1 MRRFTDVKSMLIK
14 QYELM
19 KQQHK
24 DLTVSEPAL
33 MALDVNYRSHA
44 GILDVGNAIVS
55 VVRQL
60 SPLTIDRYV
69 VQCWPTSMNATLLS
83 RCPCMAIQH
92 PVNLWLCSCRNCSAR
107 WLFDLVVCNMLMVTV

>member
-1 MRRFTDVKSMLIK
+1 MLIK

-60 SPLTIDRYV
+60 SPLTIDRCV
-69 VQCWPTSMNATLLS
+69 VQL
-83 RCPCMAIQH
+83 
-92 PVNLWLCSCRNCSAR
+92 
-107 WLFDLVVCNMLMVTV
+107 